1 MKTVKFQTINSPI
14 SKGKKKVLSPE
25 AKSKRRQLKK
35 KFNIDKAKLNEEN
48 LVKLMTSI
56 DIENE
61 NNDLNEQSKKLLN
74 KLDKDNLGYVETDD
88 FVEEIINRNEKSIDD
103 EFSLFYKKI
112 NENLFTK
119 SEEIIQKLKKL
130 KNKKWIKEKQNFLE
144 SIEIIINLIS
154 NGNLYEIDHIIGK
167 NEGDDFII
175 KYSNI
180 EDSNRKETD
189 FIKMRIQSAKYT
201 KNSSSISKTPNSKRR
216 RSTNLNTLV
225 SPSIVASMYDQMS
238 KIDKCDFNIF
248 ELDKI
253 LGKKTVIYIATEIL
267 NNFPFVDND
276 IIPSNTLKN
285 FIVQIVEHYDRE
297 KAIYHNDL
305 HAGDVMQTSYTIF
318 NQGNLNVKMKLKQ
331 LDIFAMLVAALC
343 HDYKHPGTNNLF
355 HINTQSKYA
364 LRYNDTSV
372 LEMYHIAQT
381 FKELQH
387 DDFNIYKNFSP
398 EEYRI
403 CRRRMIDGVLAT
415 DMANHQKVLSSA
427 KTLAET
433 YNIKKG
439 KNFQNVFNE
448 SENDKSIVKLFDKQ
462 QNMLN
467 MIIHTADISNPGKP
481 DKVSNEWTKRVYGE
495 FFVQG
500 DMEKKLNIP
509 ISNFCDR
516 ETTNINKAMIGF
528 ISFVVG
534 PTIDT
539 LTNLIPEVYDY
550 TEYCRSN
557 LRKHKIGAKNDDRKA
572 AAEKKKKELKEK
584 MNKK

>member
-1 MKTVKFQTINSPI
+1 MKTVKFQTINTSLT
-14 SKGKKKVLSPE
+14 KEKKKVLSPE
-25 AKSKRRQLKK
+25 AKSKRRQLKT
-35 KFNIDKAKLNEEN
+35 KFNIDKDKLNEED

-56 DIENE
+56 DIDNPR
-61 NNDLNEQSKKLLN
+61 NDFNEQSKKLLN

-88 FVEEIINRNEKSIDD
+88 FVEEIINRNEKIIDD

-119 SEEIIQKLKKL
+119 SEEIIQKLKRL
-130 KNKKWIKEKQNFLE
+130 KNKEWIKEKQNFSK

-167 NEGDDFII
+167 SEGEDFLI
-175 KYSNI
+175 KYSHI
-180 EDSNRKETD
+180 EDSNRKEID
-189 FIKMRIQSAKYT
+189 FIKMRIQSAKYSKHST
-201 KNSSSISKTPNSKRR
+201 SSNKSPNSRRR

-253 LGKKTVIYIATEIL
+253 LGKKTVIYTATEIL

-276 IIPSNTLKN
+276 IIPSNILKN

-318 NQGNLNVKMKLKQ
+318 TQGNLGNKMKLKQ
-331 LDIFAMLVAALC
+331 LDIFAMLIGALC

-381 FKELQH
+381 FKELQQ

-415 DMANHQKVLSSA
+415 DMANHQKVLSST
-427 KTLAET
+427 KTLTET

-439 KNFQNVFNE
+439 KNFEDVFNE

-462 QNMLN
+462 QNILN

-481 DKVSNEWTKRVYGE
+481 DKVSNEWTKRVYAE

>member
-35 KFNIDKAKLNEEN
+35 KFNIDKDK
-48 LVKLMTSI
+48 SI

-167 NEGDDFII
+167 NEGEDFII

-285 FIVQIVEHYDRE
+285 FIAQIVEHYDRE

>member
-14 SKGKKKVLSPE
+14 SKGKKKELSLE

-35 KFNIDKAKLNEEN
+35 KFNIDKAKLNEED

-119 SEEIIQKLKKL
+119 SEEIIQKLKKI
-130 KNKKWIKEKQNFLE
+130 KNKKWIKEKQNFLD
-144 SIEIIINLIS
+144 SIEIIINLI
-154 NGNLYEIDHIIGK
+154 NLYEIDHIIGK

-305 HAGDVMQTSYTIF
+305 HAGDVMQTSYNIF
-318 NQGNLNVKMKLKQ
+318 NQGNLNVKVKLKQ

-387 DDFNIYKNFSP
+387 DDFNIYKKFFS
-398 EEYRI
+398 
-403 CRRRMIDGVLAT
+403 
-415 DMANHQKVLSSA
+415 
-427 KTLAET
+427 
-433 YNIKKG
+433 
-439 KNFQNVFNE
+439 
-448 SENDKSIVKLFDKQ
+448 
-462 QNMLN
+462 
-467 MIIHTADISNPGKP
+467 
-481 DKVSNEWTKRVYGE
+481 
-495 FFVQG
+495 
-500 DMEKKLNIP
+500 
-509 ISNFCDR
+509 
-516 ETTNINKAMIGF
+516 
-528 ISFVVG
+528 
-534 PTIDT
+534 
-539 LTNLIPEVYDY
+539 
-550 TEYCRSN
+550 
-557 LRKHKIGAKNDDRKA
+557 
-572 AAEKKKKELKEK
+572 
-584 MNKK
+584 

>member
-35 KFNIDKAKLNEEN
+35 KFNIDKDKLNEED

-167 NEGDDFII
+167 NEGEDFII

>member
-35 KFNIDKAKLNEEN
+35 KFNIDKDKLNEED

-130 KNKKWIKEKQNFLE
+130 KNKKWIKEKQNFLD

-167 NEGDDFII
+167 NEGEDFII